1 MFDDTDL
8 RASYILLT
16 SVRNDLTESQEIGR
30 NVVCWG
36 TRLRYGRSLS
46 TAKPSAPCALSL
58 APRKLGQIAR
68 ISSAAGEA
76 ERADDKDQQS
86 FLQG

>member
-16 SVRNDLTESQEIGR
+16 SVRNDLTESWEVRR
-30 NVVCWG
+30 NVCWG
-36 TRLRYGRSLS
+36 TSLRYGLRLS

-58 APRKLGQIAR
+58 AARKLG
-68 ISSAAGEA
+68 
-76 ERADDKDQQS
+76 
-86 FLQG
+86 